1 LALERLAEVHE
12 VVPVQDGA
20 WNVLLGGGILH
31 ARPVAGLPR
40 LPGQRGQVFRVR
52 PARQSA
58 LPGRASSDRRG
69 GADRARRD
77 LERLAQRRPER
88 DARRLLQQRL
98 WLRAVPGQE
107 REPSMKRRDDPRTS
121 TTRAHGEAVA
131 SVGFKSLAEL
141 RAVIR
146 IYSELSDT
154 VGIPLPKSLR
164 REKPNK
170 TGSNR

>member
-1 LALERLAEVHE
+1 
-12 VVPVQDGA
+12 
-20 WNVLLGGGILH
+20 
-31 ARPVAGLPR
+31 
-40 LPGQRGQVFRVR
+40 
-52 PARQSA
+52 
-58 LPGRASSDRRG
+58 
-69 GADRARRD
+69 
-77 LERLAQRRPER
+77 
-88 DARRLLQQRL
+88 
-98 WLRAVPGQE
+98 
-107 REPSMKRRDDPRTS
+107 MKRRDDPRTS

-170 TGSNR
+170 TGRDR